1 MKYCISKI
9 SFFDNELQSKIVDVD
24 SEVIALILAVDW
36 LSNGEMAGYDFSMDD
51 KLVLKH
57 LANDMDGAVNAI
69 LVSTDP

>member
-24 SEVIALILAVDW
+24 SEFSALILAIDW

-51 KLVLKH
+51 EFSIKH
-57 LANDMDGAVNAI
+57 IAADMDGAINAI